1 MDPAATHASMRSR
14 LRRAFHTALSLP
26 HGTEPHLAGALRD
39 TLQHPGSMV
48 RAELAFRV
56 AASYC
61 LSEERSENLAIAIE
75 YFHTASLLFDDL
87 PAMDDARLRRGN
99 PCAHHVHG
107 EGAAILAALALINR
121 AYSLVWKAIA
131 GLPPEVQAASLTYL
145 ERHLGICGLLNGQSQ
160 DLYYSGLSPRL
171 REQPQSIAMGKTV
184 SLIRLALVLPAIVGQ
199 ASTTEVHLLDRLAI
213 FWGLSYQTLDDL
225 KDVLSSDDVPGKTT
239 ARDAFLD
246 RPNLALTIGIPESF
260 LRVDRLM
267 NMANRVMVRL
277 TERRARLAFLRE
289 VRIQFNKEMTQ
300 LSEASLTRAS

>member
-1 MDPAATHASMRSR
+1 MDSAATHASMSSR
-14 LRRAFHTALSLP
+14 LRRAFHTGLSLP
-26 HGTEPHLAGALRD
+26 QGTEPHLAGALRD

-56 AASYC
+56 AGSYA

-87 PAMDDARLRRGN
+87 PSMDDARLRRGN
-99 PCAHHVHG
+99 PCAHHVYG
-107 EGAAILAALALINR
+107 EGAAILAALAIINR

-160 DLYYSGLSPRL
+160 DLHYSRLSPRL
-171 REQPQSIAMGKTV
+171 REPQAVAMGKTV
-184 SLIRLALVLPAIVGQ
+184 SLIRLALVLPAIVAQ
-199 ASTTEVHLLDRLAI
+199 AHSPEIHLLDRLAI

-225 KDVLSSDDVPGKTT
+225 KDVLASDEVPGKTT

-246 RPNLALTIGIPESF
+246 RPNLALAIGIPESF
-260 LRVDRLM
+260 HRVDRLM
-267 NMANRVMVRL
+267 NLACRVIVRL
-277 TERRARLAFLRE
+277 TGRRPRLAFLRE
-289 VRIQFNKEMTQ
+289 VRVQFNREITR
-300 LSEASLTRAS
+300 LSEATLVRAS